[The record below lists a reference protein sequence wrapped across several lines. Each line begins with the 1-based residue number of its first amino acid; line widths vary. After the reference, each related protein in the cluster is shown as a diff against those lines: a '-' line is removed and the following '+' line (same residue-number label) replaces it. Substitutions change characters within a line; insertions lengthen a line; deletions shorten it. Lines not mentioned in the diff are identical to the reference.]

1 MPLFDLDKIPPVD
14 SWPVDLK
21 VLYFERLN
29 ICEFDGHLAP
39 EAARQLA
46 ISDTWAKLK
55 TAQATVSSA
64 SR

>member
-1 MPLFDLDKIPPVD
+1 MHLFDLDKIPSVD

-39 EAARQLA
+39 EDARHVA
-46 ISDTWAKLK
+46 IRDTWAKLK
-55 TAQATVSSA
+55 TAQAPVSSA